1 MTETA
6 HQKRGGKPFH
16 SILEPH
22 YDFMAAFRQQVNRDE
37 DHRRAQP
44 AIIAGDRHPS
54 FGIVHAANHELG
66 RQIQT

>member
-22 YDFMAAFRQQVNRDE
+22 FDFIRELRQ
-37 DHRRAQP
+37 RRKTWQE
-44 AIIAGDRHPS
+44 IA
-54 FGIVHAANHELG
+54 ELAVE
-66 RQIQT
+66 